1 MPFGLSNALS
11 TIMRLMNQVLK
22 PFLGKFVV
30 VYFDDI
36 FIYSS
41 TKQSIYNIYKT
52 CLQFF
57 KQMSYISTWRSAA
70 SWLRAWFSRGL
81 SSVHKGFM

>member
-1 MPFGLSNALS
+1 M
-11 TIMRLMNQVLK
+11 
-22 PFLGKFVV
+22 V

-41 TKQSIYNIYKT
+41 TKQSIYNIYET

-70 SWLRAWFSRGL
+70 SWLRAW
-81 SSVHKGFM
+81 